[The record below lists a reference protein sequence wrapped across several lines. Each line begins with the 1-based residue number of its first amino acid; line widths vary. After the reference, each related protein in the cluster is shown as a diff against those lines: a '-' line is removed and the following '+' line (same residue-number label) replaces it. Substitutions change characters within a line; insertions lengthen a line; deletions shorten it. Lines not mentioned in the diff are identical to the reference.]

1 MPQREKEILYIKGED
16 VIEEEEDAEEEELKV
31 EPK

>member
-1 MPQREKEILYIKGED
+1 MPQREKEILYIKGEE
-16 VIEEEEDAEEEELKV
+16 VTEEEEYAEEEEPKV